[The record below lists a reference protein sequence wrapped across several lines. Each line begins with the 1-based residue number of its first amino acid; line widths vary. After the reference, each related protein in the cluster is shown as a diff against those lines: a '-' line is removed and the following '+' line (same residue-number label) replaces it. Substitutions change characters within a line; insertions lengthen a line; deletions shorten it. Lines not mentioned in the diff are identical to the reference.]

1 MLKTLGGS
9 SRQALLSLRAALD
22 SKLKDLSHPAAIE
35 FATDLFTVLTVL
47 SSSVGV
53 RRALTDNSRD
63 ASSKAEL
70 ISNLFGKNI
79 GAPAQALIASASSL
93 RWSNPAE
100 LADAI
105 ERLAVE
111 AEASAAEK
119 NNELEKL
126 EDQLFDFTRVL
137 VANPDLRQAL
147 NTSADSDAGKVALLE
162 AVVKGK
168 YANSTLNLLCRVVV
182 LRRGRSIDSTLTT
195 YSHYVSTRRDRLVAH
210 VKSAVVLSDV
220 QRNKLVAALTKQ
232 MGREVHVNIEIDPK
246 VLGGISIRYADDV
259 IDGTIFNRLAE
270 AGRALVS

>member
-9 SRQALLSLRAALD
+9 SRQSLLSMRAALD

-35 FATDLFTVLTVL
+35 FAADLFTVLTVL

-63 ASSKAEL
+63 ASSKSEL

-79 GAPAQALIASASSL
+79 GAQAQALMVSASSL

-105 ERLAVE
+105 ERIAVE

-137 VANPDLRQAL
+137 VANPELRQAL

-168 YANSTLNLLCRVVV
+168 YANSTLNLLRRVVV

-210 VKSAVVLSDV
+210 VKSAIVLSDA
-220 QRNKLVAALTKQ
+220 QRSKLVAALTTQ
-232 MGREVHVNIEIDPK
+232 MGKEVHVNIELDPK
-246 VLGGISIRYADDV
+246 VLGGISIRYADHV
-259 IDGTIFNRLAE
+259 IDGTIFNRLVQ

>member
-9 SRQALLSLRAALD
+9 SRQSLLSMRAALD

-35 FATDLFTVLTVL
+35 FAADLFTVLTVL

-63 ASSKAEL
+63 ASSKSEL

-79 GAPAQALIASASSL
+79 GAQAQALMVSASSL

-105 ERLAVE
+105 ERIAVE

-137 VANPDLRQAL
+137 VANPELRQAL

-168 YANSTLNLLCRVVV
+168 YANSTLNLLRRVVV

-210 VKSAVVLSDV
+210 VKSAIVLSDA
-220 QRNKLVAALTKQ
+220 QRSKLVAALTTQ
-232 MGREVHVNIEIDPK
+232 MGKEVHVNIELDPK

-259 IDGTIFNRLAE
+259 IDGTIFNRLVQ

>member
-9 SRQALLSLRAALD
+9 SRQSLLSLRAALD
-22 SKLKDLSHPAAIE
+22 SKLKDLPQPAAIE

-79 GAPAQALIASASSL
+79 GAQAQALIASASSL

-168 YANSTLNLLCRVVV
+168 YANSTLNLLRRVVV

-232 MGREVHVNIEIDPK
+232 MGKEVHVNVEIDPK

>member
-1 MLKTLGGS
+1 MLKTLGSS
-9 SRQALLSLRAALD
+9 SRQSLLSLRAALD
-22 SKLKDLSHPAAIE
+22 SKLKDLPQPAAIE

-79 GAPAQALIASASSL
+79 DAQAQALIASASSL

-168 YANSTLNLLCRVVV
+168 YANSTLNLLRRVVV

-220 QRNKLVAALTKQ
+220 QRIKLVAALTKQ
-232 MGREVHVNIEIDPK
+232 MGKEVHVNIEIDPK

-259 IDGTIFNRLAE
+259 IDGTIFNRLVQ